1 MFNGNKKYYIVIIS
15 IFIGVVT
22 LQYNMPKPIN
32 WTKTYFKKDKISFGC
47 YAIFN
52 LLENT
57 YCTELET
64 NTETLYG
71 LNNKINNSNNTF
83 IAVDK
88 KIDISELDYTNLIS
102 FIEKGNIALLSAND
116 FGNLF
121 KDTLHIDTETNNF
134 NEMGSSIDSL
144 QNKPLFEIKYPQE
157 KNNIQKKYTYPI
169 IATESY
175 FSEIDTINFI
185 ITATNKANKPVLI
198 QKTIGKGKL
207 ILCSTPDVF
216 ANLFIV
222 NSQNRYFTYTL
233 LSSIKNKTII
243 WDEYYKSYKIQNKSI
258 FQFIFNSDA
267 LYMAYSLLIL
277 GLLFFMVFE
286 MKRKQKAIP
295 VVKPLENTTLKFV
308 DVISQ
313 VYFNSKNHKYIAEEK
328 IQYFYF
334 EVRKK
339 FGVNTSEINDDFLKT
354 IHTLSNI
361 DFKDVKALFSYC
373 ENLKHAPSLSENDLQ
388 ELNNR
393 INNFKQKSIR

>member
-1 MFNGNKKYYIVIIS
+1 MIIS
-15 IFIGVVT
+15 IFIGVVV

-32 WTKTYFKKDKISFGC
+32 WTKTYFKKDKIPFGC
-47 YAIFN
+47 YAIFH

-57 YCTELET
+57 YCAELET

-71 LNNKINNSNNTF
+71 LNHKTTSSNNTF
-83 IAVDK
+83 IVVDQE
-88 KIDISELDYTNLIS
+88 IDMSELDYKNLIS
-102 FIEKGNIALLSAND
+102 FAEKGNTVLMCATS
-116 FGNLF
+116 FGDIL
-121 KDTLHIDTETNNF
+121 KDTLHIDTETSNF
-134 NEMGSSIDSL
+134 KGITTAIDSMI
-144 QNKPLFEIKYPQE
+144 NKPLFEIKFTQE
-157 KNNIQKKYTYPI
+157 KNNELKKFVYPI
-169 IATESY
+169 IASESY
-175 FSEIDTINFI
+175 FSSIDTLQFTV
-185 ITATNKANKPVLI
+185 TATNKLNKPILI
-198 QKTIGKGKL
+198 QKQIGKGKIL
-207 ILCSTPDVF
+207 LCSTPDVF

-222 NSQNRYFTYTL
+222 NSHNRFFTYTL

-295 VVKPLENTTLKFV
+295 IIKPLENTTLKFV

-354 IHTLSNI
+354 IHTISNI
-361 DFKDVKALFSYC
+361 DLKDVKALFSYC
-373 ENLKHAPSLSENDLQ
+373 ENLKHAPSITENDLQ

-393 INNFKQKSIR
+393 INNFKLKSTR